1 MTERDA
7 CREARRT
14 LALGRGARAEAH
26 LEICPACRRV
36 AAELSPL
43 LESLAATA
51 TLEPP
56 EAADLRIRA
65 RIARPPTRRPAAP
78 RPLPVLLTAAVSL
91 LLLGIA
97 LAGALGETELGGDG
111 PLVAVVLVTAYLG
124 LAATALLPL
133 LLQRNILRALVALR
147 VSP

>member
-1 MTERDA
+1 MTERED
-7 CREARRT
+7 CREARRA
-14 LALGRGARAEAH
+14 LALGRGRRAEAH
-26 LEICPACRRV
+26 LETCPACRRV
-36 AAELSPL
+36 ADELSPL

-56 EAADLRIRA
+56 EAADLRVRA
-65 RIARPPTRRPAAP
+65 LIARTPARRPAGP

-111 PLVAVVLVTAYLG
+111 PLVAAILVTSYLG

-133 LLQRNILRALVALR
+133 LLQRNVLRALVALR
-147 VSP
+147 VRP